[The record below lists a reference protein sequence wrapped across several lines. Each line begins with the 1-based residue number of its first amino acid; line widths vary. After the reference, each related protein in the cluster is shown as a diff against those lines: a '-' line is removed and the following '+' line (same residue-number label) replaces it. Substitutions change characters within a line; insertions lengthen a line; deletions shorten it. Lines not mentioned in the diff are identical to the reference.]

1 VGKAPGVLG
10 GRKVVDGLNGGGEED
25 AVSSQAS
32 GVAQSDAQVGLAHSD
47 ATDEDRVGF
56 VFNELEAEEVL
67 HLGAVD
73 FRRPG
78 KIELLQSL
86 DHGEAGLLDAPL
98 GGAVLAQVRF
108 AFDEL
113 AEEVKV

>member
-1 VGKAPGVLG
+1 MSGQA
-10 GRKVVDGLNGGGEED
+10 GR
-25 AVSSQAS
+25 
-32 GVAQSDAQVGLAHSD
+32 VAQSDAQVGLTQPD
-47 ATDEDRVGF
+47 ASNKDCVDL
-56 VFNELEAEEVL
+56 VFDELEAEEVL
-67 HLGAVD
+67 NLGAVD

-86 DHGEAGLLDAPL
+86 DHWEAGLLDAAL
-98 GGAVLAQVRF
+98 GGAVLAQMRF

>member
-1 VGKAPGVLG
+1 MP
-10 GRKVVDGLNGGGEED
+10 
-25 AVSSQAS
+25 SQAS
-32 GVAQSDAQVGLAHSD
+32 GVAEGDAQVALAQPD
-47 ATDEDRVGF
+47 ATNKDRVGF

-67 HLGAVD
+67 NLGAVD
-73 FRRPG
+73 FGRPS

-86 DHGEAGLLDAPL
+86 DHGEARLLDAPL

-108 AFDEL
+108 AFDET